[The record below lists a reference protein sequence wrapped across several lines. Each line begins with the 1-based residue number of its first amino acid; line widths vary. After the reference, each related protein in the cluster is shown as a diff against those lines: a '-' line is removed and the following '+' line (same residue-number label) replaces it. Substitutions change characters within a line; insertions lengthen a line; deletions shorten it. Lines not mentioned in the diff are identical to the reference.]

1 MGHFYSSATV
11 PFIKAL
17 IVEMK
22 STFSLNNLAM
32 TCLNPDKILKE
43 NDEKFLDYGKNDISA
58 LYGFYGKQRDDVFE
72 GRRVTSLSILAC
84 RADSLAA
91 EYNGYKAYVAGQR
104 KTIQNLKNEE
114 RNHETRLFKPVQT
127 DTKKR
132 DMKAI
137 EAELSE
143 IKKKMCSP
151 VAVENLLD
159 DAVLSTTFPTIW
171 RLLKV
176 YVIIPFSEAIV
187 ERGFSKMNLIMTQKR
202 CSLDSIN
209 LDALMQI
216 SFWKKSWRAM
226 RLKKS

>member
-1 MGHFYSSATV
+1 M
-11 PFIKAL
+11 
-17 IVEMK
+17 
-22 STFSLNNLAM
+22 
-32 TCLNPDKILKE
+32 NPDKITKE
-43 NDEKFLDYGKNDISA
+43 NDKKFLDFSKNDISTF
-58 LYGFYGKQRDDVFE
+58 YDFYGKQRDDVFE

>member
-1 MGHFYSSATV
+1 M
-11 PFIKAL
+11 
-17 IVEMK
+17 
-22 STFSLNNLAM
+22 
-32 TCLNPDKILKE
+32 NPDKIPKE
-43 NDEKFLDYGKNDISA
+43 NDKKFLDFSKNDISTF
-58 LYGFYGKQRDDVFE
+58 YDFYGKQRDDVFE

-137 EAELSE
+137 EVELSE

>member
-1 MGHFYSSATV
+1 M
-11 PFIKAL
+11 
-17 IVEMK
+17 
-22 STFSLNNLAM
+22 
-32 TCLNPDKILKE
+32 
-43 NDEKFLDYGKNDISA
+43 
-58 LYGFYGKQRDDVFE
+58 
-72 GRRVTSLSILAC
+72 SILAC

-91 EYNGYKAYVAGQR
+91 EYNGYKAYVARQR

-127 DTKKR
+127 DAKKR

-143 IKKKMCSP
+143 IKKKICSP
-151 VAVENLLD
+151 VAFENPLD
-159 DAVLSTTFPTIW
+159 DAVLYTAFPTIW

-176 YVIIPFSEAIV
+176 YVIIPFSEAVV